1 MLARNIEKNLKSK
14 RKGKDMEEIRKMIKE
29 ATNERLLEIWV
40 KDTSGLTNEAIAVNA
55 IVETELEQRNL
66 IKLNED
72 TFEYDVL

>member
-1 MLARNIEKNLKSK
+1 
-14 RKGKDMEEIRKMIKE
+14 MEEIRKMIKE
-29 ATNERLLEIWV
+29 ATNERLLEICV
-40 KDTSGLTNEAIAVNA
+40 KDTSGLSNEAIAVNA